1 MERVIGGSMLNFLK
15 GLLVFRLGQTSARGA
30 ARLIGL
36 RKLGLVIGLIGGWRA
51 LKQHRHA

>member
-1 MERVIGGSMLNFLK
+1 MLNFLK

-30 ARLIGL
+30 ARLVGL